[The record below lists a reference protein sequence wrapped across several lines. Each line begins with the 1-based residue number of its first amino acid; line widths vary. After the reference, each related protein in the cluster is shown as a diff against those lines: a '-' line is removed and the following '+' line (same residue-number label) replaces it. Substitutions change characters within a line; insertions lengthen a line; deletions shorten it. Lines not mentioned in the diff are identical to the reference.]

1 MFELVATLI
10 SVGAFIL
17 AINIIYTTL
26 KQQRYSRE
34 KMLKENERKD
44 LELLKEKTLEE
55 FKSDDDVQFN
65 GSYKQI
71 KHLRK
76 EFMKRAKEL
85 QNKE

>member
-26 KQQRYSRE
+26 KQQRYNRE
-34 KMLKENERKD
+34 KKLEENERKD
-44 LELLKEKTLEE
+44 LELLKEKMLEE
-55 FKSDDDVQFN
+55 FKSDDDVQFD
-65 GSYKQI
+65 GSYKQV
-71 KHLRK
+71 KYLRK
-76 EFMKRAKEL
+76 KFMERAKEL